1 MKRAIHPIKA
11 DMMRLQRMFPA
22 KFGLALMLAFG
33 LLFGVFLKN
42 GTTLLAF
49 GNSVFGEDIGFL
61 WNLIDPSAPDESL
74 VRSAFAGTSLFVP
87 LIVCLAILQERGY
100 EEGYRISSARGLTRF
115 NGALAHVLSS
125 ALIIGAAYSALC
137 LLLFAIAIIRGGHNY
152 SHDMLTAFLPAMM
165 INAVL
170 VISVALETVTIYRIT
185 CSAVLSG
192 AVLIV
197 GFVMSLTLYGTS
209 LQAPIPSLRWI
220 FLLPGPYLGVGC
232 ALGYSDMGQ
241 LTLLEYGVAASC
253 LSVLIY
259 ALVSFR
265 AGGCAQWLVRLKD
278 FSSQN

>member
-11 DMMRLQRMFPA
+11 DMMRLHRIFPA

-33 LLFGVFLKN
+33 LLFGIFLKN

-49 GNSVFGEDIGFL
+49 GYGVCGEDIGFL
-61 WNLIDPSAPDESL
+61 WNAIDPSAPDESL
-74 VRSAFAGTSLFVP
+74 ARSAFAGTSLFVP
-87 LIVCLAILQERGY
+87 LIVCLVLLQEHGY
-100 EEGYRISSARGLTRF
+100 KEGYRISSARGLARF

-125 ALIIGAAYSALC
+125 ALIVGAAYSALC
-137 LLLFAIAIIRGGHNY
+137 LLLFAIAIMRGEQNY
-152 SHDMLTAFLPAMM
+152 THGMLAAFFPAMI

-170 VISVALETVTIYRIT
+170 VISVALETMTIYRIT
-185 CSAVLSG
+185 GSAVLSG
-192 AVLIV
+192 AAIII
-197 GFVMSLTLYGTS
+197 GFVMSLTLYGAF

-220 FLLPGPYLGVGC
+220 FFLPGPYLGVGC

-241 LTLLEYGVAASC
+241 LTLLGYGVAASC

-265 AGGCAQWLVRLKD
+265 AGGV
-278 FSSQN
+278 FNGSSD

>member
-11 DMMRLQRMFPA
+11 DMMRLHRMFPS

-49 GNSVFGEDIGFL
+49 GNSVCGEDIGFF
-61 WNLIDPSAPDESL
+61 WNVIDPTVPDESL

-100 EEGYRISSARGLTRF
+100 EEGCRISSARGLARF

-137 LLLFAIAIIRGGHNY
+137 LLLFAIAITRGGQNY
-152 SHDMLTAFLPAMM
+152 SHGMLAAFLPAMM

-170 VISVALETVTIYRIT
+170 VISVALETVTIYRIAS
-185 CSAVLSG
+185 SAVFSG

-197 GFVMSLTLYGTS
+197 GFVMSLTLYGTF
-209 LQAPIPSLRWI
+209 LQTPIPSLRWI
-220 FLLPGPYLGVGC
+220 FFLPGPYLGVGC

-241 LTLLEYGVAASC
+241 LTLLRYGVAASC
-253 LSVLIY
+253 LSVLVY

-265 AGGCAQWLVRLKD
+265 AGGVLNG
-278 FSSQN
+278 SSD

>member
-11 DMMRLQRMFPA
+11 DMMRLHRMFPA
-22 KFGLALMLAFG
+22 MFGLALMLAFG

-49 GNSVFGEDIGFL
+49 GNSVFGEDIGFF
-61 WNLIDPSAPDESL
+61 WNVIDLSAPDESL
-74 VRSAFAGTSLFVP
+74 VRSAFAGTFLFVP
-87 LIVCLAILQERGY
+87 LIVCLAILQERSY
-100 EEGYRISSARGLTRF
+100 EEGCRISLARGLNRF
-115 NGALAHVLSS
+115 HGALAHAFSS

-137 LLLFAIAIIRGGHNY
+137 LLLFAIAIARGGQNCA
-152 SHDMLTAFLPAMM
+152 HDMLASFLPAM
-165 INAVL
+165 IVNAVL

-185 CSAVLSG
+185 GSAVLSG
-192 AVLIV
+192 AVVIV
-197 GFVMSLTLYGTS
+197 GFVMSLTLYGAF

-220 FLLPGPYLGVGC
+220 FFLPGPYLGVGC

-241 LTLLEYGVAASC
+241 LTLLGYGVAASC

-259 ALVSFR
+259 ALLSFR

>member
-1 MKRAIHPIKA
+1 MKRTIHPIKA
-11 DMMRLQRMFPA
+11 DMMRLHRMFPA
-22 KFGLALMLAFG
+22 KFGLALILAFG

-49 GNSVFGEDIGFL
+49 GNSVFGEDIGFC
-61 WNLIDPSAPDESL
+61 WNVIDPSAPDESL
-74 VRSAFAGTSLFVP
+74 VRSAFP

-100 EEGYRISSARGLTRF
+100 DEGHRISSARGLTRF
-115 NGALAHVLSS
+115 NGVLAHVLSF
-125 ALIIGAAYSALC
+125 ALIIGVAYSALC
-137 LLLFAIAIIRGGHNY
+137 LLLFAIAIIRGGHNL
-152 SHDMLTAFLPAMM
+152 SHDMLTAFLPAM
-165 INAVL
+165 IVNAVL

-185 CSAVLSG
+185 DSAVLSG
-192 AVLIV
+192 AAIII
-197 GFVMSLTLYGTS
+197 GFVMSLTLYGTF

-241 LTLLEYGVAASC
+241 LTLLGYGVAASC

-265 AGGCAQWLVRLKD
+265 AGGVLNGSPD
-278 FSSQN
+278 

>member
-11 DMMRLQRMFPA
+11 DMMRLHRMFPA
-22 KFGLALMLAFG
+22 KFGLALILAFG

-49 GNSVFGEDIGFL
+49 GNSVFGEDIGFC
-61 WNLIDPSAPDESL
+61 WNVIDPSAPDESL

-100 EEGYRISSARGLTRF
+100 EEGHRISSARGLTRF
-115 NGALAHVLSS
+115 NGALAHVLSF
-125 ALIIGAAYSALC
+125 ALIIGVAYSALC
-137 LLLFAIAIIRGGHNY
+137 LLLFAIAIIRGGHNL
-152 SHDMLTAFLPAMM
+152 SHDMLTAFLPAM
-165 INAVL
+165 IVNAVL

-185 CSAVLSG
+185 GSAVLSG
-192 AVLIV
+192 AAIII
-197 GFVMSLTLYGTS
+197 GFVMSLTLYGTF

-241 LTLLEYGVAASC
+241 LTLLGYGVAASC

-265 AGGCAQWLVRLKD
+265 AGGVLNGSPD
-278 FSSQN
+278 

>member
-11 DMMRLQRMFPA
+11 DMMRLHRIFPA

-33 LLFGVFLKN
+33 LLFGIFLKN

-49 GNSVFGEDIGFL
+49 GNSVFGEDIGFC
-61 WNLIDPSAPDESL
+61 WNVIDPSAPEESL
-74 VRSAFAGTSLFVP
+74 VRSAFAGTALLVP
-87 LIVCLAILQERGY
+87 LIVCLVILQERGY
-100 EEGYRISSARGLTRF
+100 EEGCRISLARGLSRF
-115 NGALAHVLSS
+115 YGALAHAFSS
-125 ALIIGAAYSALC
+125 ALIIGVAYSALC
-137 LLLFAIAIIRGGHNY
+137 LLLFAIAIIRGGHNL
-152 SHDMLTAFLPAMM
+152 SHDMLTAFLPAM
-165 INAVL
+165 IVNAVL

-185 CSAVLSG
+185 DSAVLSG
-192 AVLIV
+192 AAIII
-197 GFVMSLTLYGTS
+197 GFVMSLTLYGTF

-241 LTLLEYGVAASC
+241 LTLLGYGVAASC

-265 AGGCAQWLVRLKD
+265 AGGVLNGSPD
-278 FSSQN
+278 

>member
-1 MKRAIHPIKA
+1 MKRAIHPVKA
-11 DMMRLQRMFPA
+11 DMMRLHRMFPA

-33 LLFGVFLKN
+33 LLFGIFLKN

-49 GNSVFGEDIGFL
+49 GNSVFGEDIGFY
-61 WNLIDPSAPDESL
+61 WNVIDPSAPDESL

-87 LIVCLAILQERGY
+87 LIVCLVLLQEHGY
-100 EEGYRISSARGLTRF
+100 KEGYRISSARGLNRF
-115 NGALAHVLSS
+115 YGALAHAFSS

-137 LLLFAIAIIRGGHNY
+137 LLLFAIAITRGGQNY
-152 SHDMLTAFLPAMM
+152 AHSMLAAFLPAMM

-185 CSAVLSG
+185 GSAVFSG
-192 AVLIV
+192 AVEII
-197 GFVMSLTLYGTS
+197 GFVMSLTLYGTY
-209 LQAPIPSLRWI
+209 LQTPIPPLRWI
-220 FLLPGPYLGVGC
+220 FFLPGPYLGVGC

-259 ALVSFR
+259 ALLSFR
-265 AGGCAQWLVRLKD
+265 AGGVLNG
-278 FSSQN
+278 SSD

>member
-11 DMMRLQRMFPA
+11 DMMRLHRMFPA
-22 KFGLALMLAFG
+22 KFGLTLMLAFG
-33 LLFGVFLKN
+33 LLFGIFLKN

-49 GNSVFGEDIGFL
+49 GNSVFGEDIGFC
-61 WNLIDPSAPDESL
+61 WNVIDPSAPDESL

-87 LIVCLAILQERGY
+87 LIVCLAILQEHGY
-100 EEGYRISSARGLTRF
+100 KEGYRISSARGLARF

-125 ALIIGAAYSALC
+125 SLIIGAAYSALC

-152 SHDMLTAFLPAMM
+152 SHDMLTAFLPAM
-165 INAVL
+165 IVNAVL

-185 CSAVLSG
+185 GSAVLSG
-192 AVLIV
+192 AAIII
-197 GFVMSLTLYGTS
+197 GFV
-209 LQAPIPSLRWI
+209 
-220 FLLPGPYLGVGC
+220 PGPYLGVGC

-241 LTLLEYGVAASC
+241 LTLLGYGVAASC

-265 AGGCAQWLVRLKD
+265 AGGVLNG
-278 FSSQN
+278 SSD

>member
-11 DMMRLQRMFPA
+11 DMMRLHRIFPA

-42 GTTLLAF
+42 GATLLVF
-49 GNSVFGEDIGFL
+49 GNGVYGEDIGFF
-61 WNLIDPSAPDESL
+61 WNVIDPSAPDGTFA
-74 VRSAFAGTSLFVP
+74 RSAFAGTSLLVP
-87 LIVCLAILQERGY
+87 LIVCLVLLQEHSY
-100 EEGYRISSARGLTRF
+100 EEGYRISSARGLARF

-125 ALIIGAAYSALC
+125 ALIVGAAYSALC

-152 SHDMLTAFLPAMM
+152 SHDMLTVFLPAM
-165 INAVL
+165 IVNAVL
-170 VISVALETVTIYRIT
+170 VISVALETTTIYRIT
-185 CSAVLSG
+185 GSAVLSG
-192 AVLIV
+192 AAIII
-197 GFVMSLTLYGTS
+197 GFVMSLTLYGAF

-241 LTLLEYGVAASC
+241 LTLLGYGVAAGC

-259 ALVSFR
+259 ALVTCR
-265 AGGCAQWLVRLKD
+265 VGGVLNG
-278 FSSQN
+278 SSD